1 MQCVVGIDIPA
12 RSFDLTVRKGGKC
25 QKAQTYAQTPQGH
38 RQAVKRLKSMQPTRI
53 VMEATGVYYLD
64 LAMALHEASLP
75 VCVINPRSFRH
86 FADIKLSGSKTDA
99 IDSALLAE
107 FAERMEPA
115 RWSPPPHLHLELRD
129 LGRHINR
136 LVHARTQAKN
146 RLHALTA
153 RKSTP
158 RLLIE
163 DEQESIENLD
173 RRIDRLRQAAREVTA
188 RSDTL
193 SEPFECLATAK
204 GVGEASAIAILAELC
219 VLPGT
224 LKAPQVVRHA
234 GLDVRLTQ
242 SGSSINRPGR
252 LSKAGNTYLRSALF
266 MPAMAAI
273 RHEPR
278 AKAFFNALVARGK
291 KKIQAACAVM
301 RKYLTGIWACI
312 KNRSR
317 FDASLLFSDIHALT
331 G

>member
-1 MQCVVGIDIPA
+1 
-12 RSFDLTVRKGGKC
+12 
-25 QKAQTYAQTPQGH
+25 
-38 RQAVKRLKSMQPTRI
+38 
-53 VMEATGVYYLD
+53 MEATGVYYLD
-64 LAMALHEASLP
+64 LAAALYEAELP

-107 FAERMEPA
+107 YAERMEPA
-115 RWSPPPHLHLELRD
+115 LWSPPPHLHLQLRD
-129 LGRHINR
+129 LGRQINR
-136 LVHARTQAKN
+136 LVNTRTQAKN
-146 RLHALTA
+146 RLHALSA

-163 DEQESIENLD
+163 DEEESIDSLD
-173 RRIDRLRQAAREVTA
+173 RRIERLRQAARELIA
-188 RSDTL
+188 QSETL
-193 SEPFECLATAK
+193 SQQFECLATAK
-204 GVGEASAIAILAELC
+204 GVGEASAVAILAELC
-219 VLPGT
+219 VLPEK
-224 LKAPQVVRHA
+224 LKAPQVARHA

-242 SGSSINRPGR
+242 SGRSINRPGR
-252 LSKAGNTYLRSALF
+252 MSKAGNAYLRSALF
-266 MPAMAAI
+266 MPTMAAI

-317 FDASLLFSDIHALT
+317 FDASLLFSEQNALT